1 MRIVKTFLALALVA
15 ALGGCATTS
24 TTSGSTAAV
33 TTSDVVNYVTPWLE
47 AAANVANTMATGGI
61 VNGATVATA
70 ETIANAALNAFK
82 DTPTP
87 ATLNTLNTA
96 MVPVYSNV
104 NAAGTA
110 IKAK

>member
-1 MRIVKTFLALALVA
+1 MAILAAIMGLAA
-15 ALGGCATTS
+15 CSTTGTTS
-24 TTSGSTAAV
+24 STSGSTTAV

-47 AAANVANTMATGGI
+47 AAANVANVMATGGI
-61 VNGATVATA
+61 VNGATIATA

-82 DTPTP
+82 STPTP
-87 ATLNTLNTA
+87 DTLNTLNTA